1 MGIFKKIGKGI
12 KKVFKKIG
20 KAIKKQF
27 KRFGKFMNKIGIVG
41 QIAMAFIL
49 PGIGNALMSSIGGAF
64 TKMVGQTAAQAGA
77 SAAATKASALA
88 TAGGSTASQ
97 AAAAGAKAAATAKA
111 AGTLGTATGM
121 MASKSALVRGAG
133 SVLLAA
139 SNFVGTG
146 VKAFKTVTEGV
157 SSFIGEFSKVALNKI
172 PGVDIQS
179 AAPTMGD
186 AWKNVQ
192 NSVMKNTSDTIAAF
206 NKTLGIDPVKGAT
219 EFGMAGFQVP
229 ERITVEGQMKK
240 GIIPDLTQG
249 AVKDSTSLLDDQ
261 LNQNTRSLTMEDF
274 KSKPG
279 QPSGALA
286 QDSTSL
292 LNQNTRSLTMEDY
305 KPTTGKPSDIL
316 PEGTSPAR
324 KAAFDKRMEQSAG
337 SADARAEVMRQRGQL
352 VKTSGTGSQSLLEPR
367 STMDF
372 KKFEAEFP
380 EILKTPHFTDN
391 VSITP
396 IDNSIMYDVGGQKF
410 YLPQAKLTTFDPS
423 NIMQR
428 YQVGEYKA
436 TGFLEQIGQNIK
448 DIPTKVKTS
457 ILEAPQKI
465 ADVPGQFVDNLTSTV
480 TGLPAAAAK
489 AALNRAPDQTVN
501 QYQFVASPIPENTY
515 ALNQAQMGS
524 TDVSS
529 ISAYRNNAAS
539 GNVFGSPAFD
549 SYDQY
554 FKLVS

>member
-77 SAAATKASALA
+77 SQAATQAAAQAT
-88 TAGGSTASQ
+88 TAGATASQ

-133 SVLLAA
+133 SVLQAA

-172 PGVDIQS
+172 PGVDIRS
-179 AAPTMGD
+179 AAPTMAD

-229 ERITVEGQMKK
+229 KRTSLVSQGIT
-240 GIIPDLTQG
+240 PDLNLTGQPDLG
-249 AVKDSTSLLDDQ
+249 LTPSGQNVLDLRNPKQASLLEPKADIGGF
-261 LNQNTRSLTMEDF
+261 T
-274 KSKPG
+274 
-279 QPSGALA
+279 
-286 QDSTSL
+286 
-292 LNQNTRSLTMEDY
+292 
-305 KPTTGKPSDIL
+305 PTDPRPSDIL
-316 PEGTSPAR
+316 PEGTPPAKKVAYDR
-324 KAAFDKRMEQSAG
+324 AIERGASSAE
-337 SADARAEVMRQRGQL
+337 ARAEVMRQQGQL

-367 STMDF
+367 STIDF

-410 YLPQAKLTTFDPS
+410 YLPPNKLPTFDPT
-423 NIMQR
+423 NRLQR

-448 DIPTKVKTS
+448 DIPKTVKTS
-457 ILEAPQKI
+457 ILEAPQKL
-465 ADVPGQFVDNLTSTV
+465 ADVPGQFVDNLTSTI

-524 TDVSS
+524 TDVGS
-529 ISAYRNNAAS
+529 ISAYQNKAAS

>member
-88 TAGGSTASQ
+88 TAGGATASQ
-97 AAAAGAKAAATAKA
+97 AAAEAAKAAAAAKA

-133 SVLLAA
+133 SVLQAA

-172 PGVDIQS
+172 PGVDIRS
-179 AAPTMGD
+179 AAPTMAD

-229 ERITVEGQMKK
+229 KRTSLVSQGVT
-240 GIIPDLTQG
+240 PDLNLTGQPDLG
-249 AVKDSTSLLDDQ
+249 LTPSGQNVLDLRNPKQTSLLETKADIGGF
-261 LNQNTRSLTMEDF
+261 T
-274 KSKPG
+274 
-279 QPSGALA
+279 
-286 QDSTSL
+286 
-292 LNQNTRSLTMEDY
+292 
-305 KPTTGKPSDIL
+305 PTTGKPSDVL
-316 PEGTSPAR
+316 DPTKFSQKELDAYDLFQKREAERTAAR
-324 KAAFDKRMEQSAG
+324 MTVQDQ
-337 SADARAEVMRQRGQL
+337 QGQL
-352 VKTSGTGSQSLLEPR
+352 VKTSGTPPPPPQSLLGKPDQAELDIDKFVNSDYFKTYF
-367 STMDF
+367 STNQTKDAIAY
-372 KKFEAEFP
+372 KFGDMNAY
-380 EILKTPHFTDN
+380 
-391 VSITP
+391 ITP
-396 IDNSIMYDVGGQKF
+396 EQFVKAPDINLFKDFQV
-410 YLPQAKLTTFDPS
+410 QAPPS
-423 NIMQR
+423 
-428 YQVGEYKA
+428 KP
-436 TGFLEQIGQNIK
+436 GFFQQIGQNIK
-448 DIPTKVKTS
+448 DIPKTVKTS
-457 ILEAPQKI
+457 ILEAPQKL

-524 TDVSS
+524 TDVGS
-529 ISAYRNNAAS
+529 ISAYQNKAAS

>member
-77 SAAATKASALA
+77 SQAATQAASLATKAGA
-88 TAGGSTASQ
+88 TASQ

-133 SVLLAA
+133 SVLQAA

-172 PGVDIQS
+172 PGIDIRS

-229 ERITVEGQMKK
+229 KRTSLVSQGIT
-240 GIIPDLTQG
+240 PDLNLTGQPDLG
-249 AVKDSTSLLDDQ
+249 LTPSGQNVLDLRNPKQTSLLETKADI
-261 LNQNTRSLTMEDF
+261 
-274 KSKPG
+274 
-279 QPSGALA
+279 SGF
-286 QDSTSL
+286 T
-292 LNQNTRSLTMEDY
+292 
-305 KPTTGKPSDIL
+305 PTDPRPSDVL
-316 PEGTSPAR
+316 DPEVYSKKDIEAIEKYQKRETGR
-324 KAAFDKRMEQSAG
+324 EAAK
-337 SADARAEVMRQRGQL
+337 AEVIRQQGQQ
-352 VKTSGTGSQSLLEPR
+352 VRASTGSQSLLDNR
-367 STMDF
+367 MDF
-372 KKFEAEFP
+372 KKFEAELP
-380 EILKTPHFTDN
+380 ESLKAPHFTNN
-391 VSITP
+391 VSMTP
-396 IDNSIMYDVGGQKF
+396 IDNSIMYDVGGTKF
-410 YLPQAKLTTFDPS
+410 YVPPDKLPTFDPT
-423 NIMQR
+423 NMLQR
-428 YQVGEYKA
+428 YQVGKYKA
-436 TGFLEQIGQNIK
+436 ADSGFFQQIGQNIK
-448 DIPTKVKTS
+448 DIPERVKTS
-457 ILEAPQKI
+457 ILEAPQKL

-529 ISAYRNNAAS
+529 ISAYQNKAAS